1 MGMDQGLLP
10 KALQM
15 AAMLQSLEGVNGHR
29 TFCVCGLKAQNCSQ
43 ALLIY

>member
-1 MGMDQGLLP
+1 MGMGQGLLP

-15 AAMLQSLEGVNGHR
+15 AAMLQSLEGVNGYR
-29 TFCVCGLKAQNCSQ
+29 TFCACGLKAQNCSQ